1 MLEGAAGNVVQQV
14 GSSMALR
21 ARRRTAAGPPGRVGL
36 WRDRTVFITG
46 HSGFIGAW
54 LCMILREAG
63 ARVVGFS
70 MSDDSASASRAAWL
84 EELSVPAISADV
96 RDFDALMAALEATRP
111 DVVVHLAAQA
121 LVGRGYREPRHT
133 FDVNVNGS
141 LNVLEGV
148 RRTAIPALV
157 HVTSDKC
164 YAPPA
169 LAAGAVAEDA
179 PLGGTGPYPASKTI
193 AEILFKEYSDLC
205 QLSSTA
211 TWMTSIRLGNV
222 VGGGD
227 EADRLVPN
235 CLRAFEANRPFAVRD
250 PLALRPW
257 QHVVDVVTG
266 ICLLAQALLQRDLPS
281 GLSLNFAPPQCD
293 LTAGGLVD
301 DLAAAWSC
309 PFPEEPVLRLDGSY
323 ASGLLGWHHRVAT
336 SALAGVTVEWG
347 RLVAQGLSP
356 AEAMA
361 DQLRCHQ
368 QQALTTAA
376 TA

>member
-1 MLEGAAGNVVQQV
+1 MLDGG
-14 GSSMALR
+14 
-21 ARRRTAAGPPGRVGL
+21 
-36 WRDRTVFITG
+36 TVFVTG

-54 LCMILREAG
+54 LCMILRQAG

-70 MSDDSASASRAAWL
+70 LSDDPASASRAEWL

-96 RDFDALMAALEATRP
+96 RDFDALLAALVATRP

-121 LVGRGYREPRHT
+121 LVGPGYREPRHT

-148 RRTAIPALV
+148 RRTGTPALV

-169 LAAGAVAEDA
+169 LAAGAVTEDA

-193 AEILFKEYSDLC
+193 AEILFKEFSDLC
-205 QLSSTA
+205 QMSSAA
-211 TWMTSIRLGNV
+211 TWMSSVRLGNV

-235 CLRAFEANRPFAVRD
+235 CLRAFEVNQPFAVRD

-257 QHVVDVVTG
+257 QHVMDVVNG
-266 ICLLAQALLQRDLPS
+266 ICLLAQALLQRDLPN
-281 GLSLNFAPPQCD
+281 GLSLNFAPPHCD
-293 LTAGGLVD
+293 LTAGGLVA
-301 DLAAAWSC
+301 DLAAAWGPGARVSRQRSSC
-309 PFPEEPVLRLDGSY
+309 SFPEEPVLRLDGSC
-323 ASGLLGWHHRVAT
+323 AAALLEWHHRVET
-336 SALAGVTVEWG
+336 SALADVTVEWV

-356 AEAMA
+356 AEAMTA
-361 DQLRCHQ
+361 QLRCHQ
-368 QQALTTAA
+368 QQELTVSA